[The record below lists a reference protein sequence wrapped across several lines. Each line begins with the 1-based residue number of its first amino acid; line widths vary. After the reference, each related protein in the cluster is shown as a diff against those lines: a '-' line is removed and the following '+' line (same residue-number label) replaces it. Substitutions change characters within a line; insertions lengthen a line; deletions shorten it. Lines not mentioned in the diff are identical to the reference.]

1 MDSQRTVLMLPNLL
15 SSSPS
20 PLSFCPTR
28 FSTCGFVLMVTKW
41 QLLHFQPLQPHPRK
55 EKDKGKGKSFVK
67 SAHFFFFFKSR
78 KQQLSR
84 KPCLA
89 DIHFLID

>member
-67 SAHFFFFFKSR
+67 SAHFFFFFNQENNS
-78 KQQLSR
+78 
-84 KPCLA
+84 
-89 DIHFLID
+89 FLGSPA